1 MISFDNVNGIL
12 LTLPCLFAIFQPPE
26 TNIKTKLGMF
36 EHEEL
41 VSKSDNDAGQK
52 QKSKNRGEEA
62 YLRIY
67 K

>member
-1 MISFDNVNGIL
+1 M
-12 LTLPCLFAIFQPPE
+12 FAIFQPPE
-26 TNIKTKLGMF
+26 TNVKTLSCMI

>member
-1 MISFDNVNGIL
+1 
-12 LTLPCLFAIFQPPE
+12 
-26 TNIKTKLGMF
+26 MF

-41 VSKSDNDAGQK
+41 VSKSDNDEGQK
-52 QKSKNRGEEA
+52 QKSNPYGKLKNRGEEA